1 MPVMIL
7 SEKESAF
14 LKCAHMILAD
24 QCPPDRKYYLCIV
37 SEDCT
42 GDCTQCWINY
52 LWAIGEGS
60 AELPRKGATV

>member
-1 MPVMIL
+1 MVCQMTKKESDLQRCAFMIL
-7 SEKESAF
+7 R
-14 LKCAHMILAD
+14 D
-24 QCPPDRKYYLCIV
+24 QCPPDRKHYLCMV